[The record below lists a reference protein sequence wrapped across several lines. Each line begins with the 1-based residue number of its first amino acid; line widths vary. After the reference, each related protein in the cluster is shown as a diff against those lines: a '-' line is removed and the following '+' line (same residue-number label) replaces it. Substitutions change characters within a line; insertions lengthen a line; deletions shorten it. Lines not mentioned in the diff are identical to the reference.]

1 MIKMHSI
8 QKGSCFLYFLEI
20 HDKQADKNVFENNIV
35 SYTGHSWEYLYRR
48 MKDGS
53 TILEILGNAG

>member
-35 SYTGHSWEYLYRR
+35 SYTGHS
-48 MKDGS
+48 
-53 TILEILGNAG
+53 